1 MAKYWQES
9 PPILQEFLNYHAS
22 ILSHSAKTVDE
33 YFLDL
38 RSFFRYLKVRRNP
51 ALSQTPFKERK
62 SMAKYWQESPP
73 ILQEFLNYHASILS
87 HSAKTVD
94 EYFLDL
100 RSFFRYLKVRRNPAL
115 SQTPFSEISIL
126 DVDLEF
132 VSQTQLSE
140 IYGFLTFLSG
150 GAPAGKAESS
160 TRARKCAS
168 IRSFY
173 HYLCVHA
180 RQMEQD
186 PTQSLNNPKLRK
198 TLPRYLS
205 LSESIQL
212 LEAVSGPNEVRD
224 YCILTLFLNC
234 GLRVGELVGLNVQ
247 DIREDTVRVLGK
259 GNKERQLYLNEACL
273 DAIQAYLVVR
283 PEPKEELRHKNA
295 LFVSRNKTRLT
306 TRAVENIVQKAVRQ
320 AGLDPKY
327 SPHKLRHTA
336 ATLMLNH
343 GVDIR
348 TLQDVLGHENLGT
361 TQIYTHISDANM
373 KQAVEANPLSRVKKR
388 EE

>member
-1 MAKYWQES
+1 MSDYMLES
-9 PPILQEFLNYHAS
+9 PPILQEFLNYHES

-38 RSFFRYLKVRRNP
+38 RAFLRYLKLRRNP
-51 ALSQTPFKERK
+51 ALSSVPF
-62 SMAKYWQESPP
+62 Q
-73 ILQEFLNYHASILS
+73 
-87 HSAKTVD
+87 D
-94 EYFLDL
+94 
-100 RSFFRYLKVRRNPAL
+100 
-115 SQTPFSEISIL
+115 ISIL

-132 VSQTQLSE
+132 VAQTQLSE

-150 GAPAGKAESS
+150 GAKSGKAESS
-160 TRARKCAS
+160 TRARKCAA

-173 HYLCVHA
+173 NYLCVHSN
-180 RQMEQD
+180 QVSNN
-186 PTQSLNNPKLRK
+186 PTQALNNPKLRK
-198 TLPRYLS
+198 SLPRYLS
-205 LSESIQL
+205 LSESLQL
-212 LEAVSGPNEVRD
+212 LEAVSGPNEIRD

-234 GLRVGELVGLNVQ
+234 GLRVGELVGLNMQ
-247 DIREDTVRVLGK
+247 DIRDDTIRVLGK
-259 GNKERQLYLNEACL
+259 GNKERQLYLNEACV
-273 DAIQAYLVVR
+273 DALQDYLAVR
-283 PEPKEELRHKNA
+283 PEPKDEVRHRDA

-306 TRAVENIVQKAVRQ
+306 TRAVENIVQKAITQ

-336 ATLMLNH
+336 ATLMLNN

-373 KQAVEANPLSRVKKR
+373 KMAVDANPLAKIKKQDD
-388 EE
+388 

>member
-1 MAKYWQES
+1 MSDYMLES
-9 PPILQEFLNYHAS
+9 PPVLQEFLNYHES

-38 RSFFRYLKVRRNP
+38 RAFLRYLKLRRNP
-51 ALSQTPFKERK
+51 ALSSVPF
-62 SMAKYWQESPP
+62 Q
-73 ILQEFLNYHASILS
+73 
-87 HSAKTVD
+87 D
-94 EYFLDL
+94 
-100 RSFFRYLKVRRNPAL
+100 
-115 SQTPFSEISIL
+115 ISIL

-132 VSQTQLSE
+132 VAQTQLSE

-150 GAPAGKAESS
+150 GAKSGKAESS
-160 TRARKCAS
+160 TRARKCAA

-173 HYLCVHA
+173 NYLCVHSN
-180 RQMEQD
+180 QVSNN
-186 PTQSLNNPKLRK
+186 PTQALNNPKLRK
-198 TLPRYLS
+198 SLPRYLS
-205 LSESIQL
+205 LSESLQL
-212 LEAVSGPNEVRD
+212 LEAVSGPNEIRD

-234 GLRVGELVGLNVQ
+234 GLRVGELVGLNMQ
-247 DIREDTVRVLGK
+247 DIRDDTIRVLGK
-259 GNKERQLYLNEACL
+259 GNKERQLYLNEACV
-273 DAIQAYLVVR
+273 DALQDYLAVR
-283 PEPKEELRHKNA
+283 PEPKDEVRHRDA

-306 TRAVENIVQKAVRQ
+306 TRAVENIVQKAITQ

-336 ATLMLNH
+336 ATLMLNN

-373 KQAVEANPLSRVKKR
+373 KMAVDANPLAKIKKQDD
-388 EE
+388 

>member
-1 MAKYWQES
+1 MADYWQEA
-9 PPILQEFLNYHAS
+9 PPVLQEFLNYHES

-38 RSFFRYLKVRRNP
+38 RAFFRYVKMKRDPKL
-51 ALSQTPFKERK
+51 AEIPFR
-62 SMAKYWQESPP
+62 
-73 ILQEFLNYHASILS
+73 
-87 HSAKTVD
+87 
-94 EYFLDL
+94 
-100 RSFFRYLKVRRNPAL
+100 
-115 SQTPFSEISIL
+115 EISIL
-126 DVDLEF
+126 DVDLDF
-132 VSQTQLSE
+132 VSQIQLSD
-140 IYGFLTFLSG
+140 IYGFLTYLG
-150 GAPAGKAESS
+150 GAKGGKAEPS
-160 TRARKCAS
+160 TRARKCTA

-173 HYLCVHA
+173 DYLSVHTNKL
-180 RQMEQD
+180 ETN
-186 PTQSLNNPKLRK
+186 PTQSLNSPKLRK
-198 TLPRYLS
+198 GLPRYLS
-205 LSESIQL
+205 LSESLRL

-234 GLRVGELVGLNVQ
+234 GLRVGELVGLDVQ
-247 DIREDTVRVLGK
+247 DIRDDTVRVLGK

-273 DAIQAYLVVR
+273 EALEAYLAQR
-283 PEPKEELRHKNA
+283 PEPKDDPRHRDA

-306 TRAVENIVQKAVRQ
+306 TRSVENIVRKAVLQ

-336 ATLMLNH
+336 ATLMLNN

-361 TQIYTHISDANM
+361 TQIYTHVSDGNLKMAID
-373 KQAVEANPLSRVKKR
+373 ANPLAKVHKQ

>member
-1 MAKYWQES
+1 M
-9 PPILQEFLNYHAS
+9 
-22 ILSHSAKTVDE
+22 
-33 YFLDL
+33 
-38 RSFFRYLKVRRNP
+38 
-51 ALSQTPFKERK
+51 
-62 SMAKYWQESPP
+62 
-73 ILQEFLNYHASILS
+73 
-87 HSAKTVD
+87 
-94 EYFLDL
+94 
-100 RSFFRYLKVRRNPAL
+100 

-283 PEPKEELRHKNA
+283 PEPKEEFRHKNA

>member
-1 MAKYWQES
+1 M
-9 PPILQEFLNYHAS
+9 
-22 ILSHSAKTVDE
+22 
-33 YFLDL
+33 
-38 RSFFRYLKVRRNP
+38 
-51 ALSQTPFKERK
+51 
-62 SMAKYWQESPP
+62 
-73 ILQEFLNYHASILS
+73 NYHASILS

>member
-1 MAKYWQES
+1 
-9 PPILQEFLNYHAS
+9 
-22 ILSHSAKTVDE
+22 
-33 YFLDL
+33 
-38 RSFFRYLKVRRNP
+38 
-51 ALSQTPFKERK
+51 
-62 SMAKYWQESPP
+62 
-73 ILQEFLNYHASILS
+73 
-87 HSAKTVD
+87 
-94 EYFLDL
+94 
-100 RSFFRYLKVRRNPAL
+100 
-115 SQTPFSEISIL
+115 
-126 DVDLEF
+126 
-132 VSQTQLSE
+132 
-140 IYGFLTFLSG
+140 
-150 GAPAGKAESS
+150 
-160 TRARKCAS
+160 
-168 IRSFY
+168 
-173 HYLCVHA
+173 
-180 RQMEQD
+180 MEQD

-273 DAIQAYLVVR
+273 DAIQADLVVR
-283 PEPKEELRHKNA
+283 PEAKEELRHKNA

>member
-1 MAKYWQES
+1 MADYWLEA
-9 PPILQEFLNYHAS
+9 PPVLQEFLNYHES

-38 RSFFRYLKVRRNP
+38 RAFFRYLKLRRDK
-51 ALSQTPFKERK
+51 ACADTPF
-62 SMAKYWQESPP
+62 Q
-73 ILQEFLNYHASILS
+73 
-87 HSAKTVD
+87 
-94 EYFLDL
+94 
-100 RSFFRYLKVRRNPAL
+100 
-115 SQTPFSEISIL
+115 EISIQDIDL
-126 DVDLEF
+126 DF
-132 VSQTQLSE
+132 VSQVQLSD

-150 GAPAGKAESS
+150 SAQSGKAESS
-160 TRARKCAS
+160 TRARKCAA

-173 HYLCVHA
+173 NYLCVHA
-180 RQMEQD
+180 RQMESN
-186 PTQSLNNPKLRK
+186 PTQALNNPKLRK
-198 TLPRYLS
+198 TLPRYLT
-205 LSESIQL
+205 LTESIQL
-212 LEAVSGPNEVRD
+212 LEAVSGPNEIRD
-224 YCILTLFLNC
+224 YCILTIFLNC
-234 GLRVGELVGLNVQ
+234 GLRVGELIGLNIQ

-273 DAIQAYLVVR
+273 GALQEYLSVR
-283 PEPKEELRHKNA
+283 PEPKDDPRHRDA

-306 TRAVENIVQKAVRQ
+306 TRSVENIVQKAVTQ

-336 ATLMLNH
+336 ATLMLNN

-373 KQAVEANPLSRVKKR
+373 KMAVDANPLAKVKKN

>member
-1 MAKYWQES
+1 
-9 PPILQEFLNYHAS
+9 
-22 ILSHSAKTVDE
+22 
-33 YFLDL
+33 
-38 RSFFRYLKVRRNP
+38 
-51 ALSQTPFKERK
+51 
-62 SMAKYWQESPP
+62 
-73 ILQEFLNYHASILS
+73 
-87 HSAKTVD
+87 
-94 EYFLDL
+94 
-100 RSFFRYLKVRRNPAL
+100 
-115 SQTPFSEISIL
+115 
-126 DVDLEF
+126 
-132 VSQTQLSE
+132 
-140 IYGFLTFLSG
+140 
-150 GAPAGKAESS
+150 
-160 TRARKCAS
+160 
-168 IRSFY
+168 
-173 HYLCVHA
+173 
-180 RQMEQD
+180 MEQD

-283 PEPKEELRHKNA
+283 PEAKEELRHKNA

>member
-1 MAKYWQES
+1 MAEYWLEA
-9 PPILQEFLNYHAS
+9 PPVLREFLEYHES

-33 YFLDL
+33 YFFDL
-38 RSFFRYLKVRRNP
+38 RAFFRYLKQRRDP
-51 ALSQTPFKERK
+51 VLAAVPF
-62 SMAKYWQESPP
+62 QEIP
-73 ILQEFLNYHASILS
+73 
-87 HSAKTVD
+87 
-94 EYFLDL
+94 
-100 RSFFRYLKVRRNPAL
+100 
-115 SQTPFSEISIL
+115 IL
-126 DVDLEF
+126 DVDLDF
-132 VSQTQLSE
+132 VSKTQLSE

-150 GAPAGKAESS
+150 GAKSGKAESS
-160 TRARKCAS
+160 TRARKCAA

-173 HYLCVHA
+173 HYLAVHT
-180 RQMEQD
+180 RQLETD
-186 PTQSLNNPKLRK
+186 PTQALSNPKLRK
-198 TLPRYLS
+198 SLPRYLS
-205 LSESIQL
+205 LSESLRL
-212 LEAVSGPNEVRD
+212 LEAVSGPNEIRD

-247 DIREDTVRVLGK
+247 DIRDDTIRVLGK

-273 DAIQAYLVVR
+273 GALEQYLTVR
-283 PEPKEELRHKNA
+283 PAPKDDPKHRDA

-306 TRAVENIVQKAVRQ
+306 TRAVENLVRKTVLQ

-373 KQAVEANPLSRVKKR
+373 KQAVDANPLAKVKKSD
-388 EE
+388 

>member
-1 MAKYWQES
+1 MADYWLEA
-9 PPILQEFLNYHAS
+9 PPILQEFLNYHES

-38 RSFFRYLKVRRNP
+38 RAFFRYLK
-51 ALSQTPFKERK
+51 LSRDPSLAQTPFQK
-62 SMAKYWQESPP
+62 
-73 ILQEFLNYHASILS
+73 
-87 HSAKTVD
+87 
-94 EYFLDL
+94 
-100 RSFFRYLKVRRNPAL
+100 
-115 SQTPFSEISIL
+115 ISIL
-126 DVDLEF
+126 DIDLDF
-132 VSQTQLSE
+132 VAQTQLSE
-140 IYGFLTFLSG
+140 IYGFLTYLSG
-150 GAPAGKAESS
+150 GAQAGKAESS
-160 TRARKCAS
+160 TRARKCSA

-173 HYLCVHA
+173 NYLCLHA
-180 RQMEQD
+180 HQMETD
-186 PTQSLNNPKLRK
+186 PTQALNNPKLRK

-205 LSESIQL
+205 LSESLQL
-212 LEAVSGPNEVRD
+212 LEAVSGPNEIRD

-247 DIREDTVRVLGK
+247 NVRDDTLRVLGK

-273 DAIQAYLVVR
+273 SALAEYMAIR
-283 PEPKEELRHKNA
+283 PQPKDDLRHRDA

-306 TRAVENIVQKAVRQ
+306 TRAVENIVQKAVTQ
-320 AGLDPKY
+320 AGLDPSY

-336 ATLMLNH
+336 ATLMLNN

-373 KQAVEANPLSRVKKR
+373 KMAVDANPLAKVKKQ
-388 EE
+388 EEPKE

>member
-1 MAKYWQES
+1 MHLSS
-9 PPILQEFLNYHAS
+9 PI
-22 ILSHSAKTVDE
+22 
-33 YFLDL
+33 
-38 RSFFRYLKVRRNP
+38 
-51 ALSQTPFKERK
+51 
-62 SMAKYWQESPP
+62 
-73 ILQEFLNYHASILS
+73 
-87 HSAKTVD
+87 SAKTVD

-306 TRAVENIVQKAVRQ
+306 TRAVENIVQKAVWQ